1 MSLLWGDTLPAL
13 RELASSPSLPP
24 TRATEV
30 LQKLLE

>member
-13 RELASSPSLPP
+13 HEFASNASLPP